1 MAEYNIGKKT
11 VQTGKD
17 NCNKPQYGEVGETAK
32 GLVLHEGDVL
42 NVKEGGT
49 VIESTLDG
57 GIVNGYKNGTIED
70 SIFKSGTAQ
79 IDGATVINGTMTGG
93 YLTVS
98 SGLLLGTFHVSGG
111 QLYLA
116 GSSRPDGKNNP
127 RIYLSGSAS
136 AIISNAQE
144 MSIVLQDHATIV
156 VTRDALKNISINAS
170 GEDFGIMINGLDVK
184 TITGVTKGD
193 RAFIIHTTQGDVTI
207 DGYIPTYKF
216 MANGKD
222 NVWLRA
228 CFAAG
233 TLVSTP
239 IGYRTVEALK
249 IGDMVDTDL
258 GPQAVQWVG
267 HQDVNLHGAT
277 PDEAHLVRI
286 RAHAFGPQSPSRDL
300 WVTSEHCVQNAE
312 GLTPIRMLVNGG
324 SIAYD
329 RQKRRFTYYHI
340 EVANHAI
347 LQAENLGM
355 ESYLPGS
362 NASLFENGHDESLV
376 VSVMRDGVVRLPL
389 IIDRERV
396 EPLWARLALRSR
408 ETGFPVL
415 PFEGTVGS
423 TDFSLMTDKG
433 EMLDRVD
440 HAVPGQAAFLLPP
453 ETKHVRI
460 FSHAVRPDQV
470 IGPFVDDR
478 RLLGLRVG
486 AAYLQGELEDTK
498 VTDHLKA
505 GILGGWNNIES
516 DDWRWTSDE
525 ALLPLPSVAQSG
537 GALRLVLELPDVR

>member
-1 MAEYNIGKKT
+1 M
-11 VQTGKD
+11 
-17 NCNKPQYGEVGETAK
+17 
-32 GLVLHEGDVL
+32 
-42 NVKEGGT
+42 
-49 VIESTLDG
+49 
-57 GIVNGYKNGTIED
+57 
-70 SIFKSGTAQ
+70 
-79 IDGATVINGTMTGG
+79 
-93 YLTVS
+93 
-98 SGLLLGTFHVSGG
+98 
-111 QLYLA
+111 
-116 GSSRPDGKNNP
+116 
-127 RIYLSGSAS
+127 IY
-136 AIISNAQE
+136 
-144 MSIVLQDHATIV
+144 
-156 VTRDALKNISINAS
+156 
-170 GEDFGIMINGLDVK
+170 GLDLK
-184 TITGVTKGD
+184 TITGVTRGD
-193 RAFIIHTTQGDVTI
+193 RSFIIHTTGEDVTI

-216 MANGKD
+216 TANGD
-222 NVWLRA
+222 GIVWLRA

-239 IGYRTVEALK
+239 IGSRTVETLK
-249 IGDMVDTDL
+249 VGDMVDTDL

-396 EPLWARLALRSR
+396 EPLWARLVLRSR
-408 ETGFPVL
+408 EMGFPVL
-415 PFEGTVGS
+415 SFEGTVGS

-433 EMLDRVD
+433 ETLDRVD

-453 ETKHVRI
+453 KTKHVRI
-460 FSHAVRPDQV
+460 FSHAVRPDQA

-486 AAYLQGELEDTK
+486 AAYLQGEVEDTK
-498 VTDHLKA
+498 VTDHLRA

-537 GALRLVLELPDVR
+537 GALRLVLELPDMR